1 MPRHGRQRSRRSR
14 AASGP
19 HFRQLHHPPGARPRT
34 ARHRALPSQT
44 RGPRHSRSG
53 LRPRSRHLLFR
64 TSARAAVASGAR
76 PCGGPEDSGRPSTER
91 RNACSDLSVNRAE
104 RARVFACMRQNLRY
118 ALRRLKAEP
127 GFALVVV
134 LAMGLGIGMNTTV
147 FTLVNAVLLRG
158 LPYDK
163 ADELVVAE
171 SFDRQQRSGR
181 GVSWSDFDDWQ
192 RDAQS
197 FQGLAAMRN
206 LAMNRTGNPGAP
218 ERAQG
223 WRGRPNTFGR
233 LGQPMHLGRDFVAAD
248 GEPGAPPVMIIGYGL
263 WERRWAG
270 DPNVIGS
277 YVRVNE
283 VPTQIVGVMQKG
295 VRFPANSDAWVP
307 LPRSMSDARDN
318 RVLNVFGRLKPGVSI
333 EQAETELN
341 GIAARLEQAHPATN
355 RNIEADVMTF
365 NQRMNGGPIRAVFLM
380 LLAAVSL
387 LLLIACANVANLLIA
402 RAVART
408 REISVR
414 IALGA
419 SRRTI
424 IGQLLTESV
433 TLGVLG

>member
-1 MPRHGRQRSRRSR
+1 
-14 AASGP
+14 
-19 HFRQLHHPPGARPRT
+19 
-34 ARHRALPSQT
+34 
-44 RGPRHSRSG
+44 
-53 LRPRSRHLLFR
+53 
-64 TSARAAVASGAR
+64 
-76 PCGGPEDSGRPSTER
+76 
-91 RNACSDLSVNRAE
+91 
-104 RARVFACMRQNLRY
+104 MRQNLRY

-206 LAMNRTGNPGAP
+206 LAMNLSGNPGAP

-223 WRGRPNTFGR
+223 MRVTPNTFGL

-318 RVLNVFGRLKPGVSI
+318 RVLNVFGRLTAW
-333 EQAETELN
+333 E
-341 GIAARLEQAHPATN
+341 R
-355 RNIEADVMTF
+355 
-365 NQRMNGGPIRAVFLM
+365 
-380 LLAAVSL
+380 
-387 LLLIACANVANLLIA
+387 
-402 RAVART
+402 
-408 REISVR
+408 
-414 IALGA
+414 
-419 SRRTI
+419 
-424 IGQLLTESV
+424 
-433 TLGVLG
+433 